1 MYRTRFD
8 KTVGNLA
15 NELAEEVCAFLGRA
29 NARTAD
35 AMNHMGDDHPRNALE
50 MVQHAEHALSKARKY
65 LEAMQR
71 VREFQRVLQSR

>member
-1 MYRTRFD
+1 MQLD
-8 KTVGNLA
+8 KSIDNLA

-35 AMNHMGDDHPRNALE
+35 AMNCMGDDHPRNAAE
-50 MVQHAEHALSKARKY
+50 MVAHAEHALSKARKY

-71 VREFQRVLQSR
+71 VREFQRACWPR